1 MAYNDRKFDFPVL
14 KKQASGYKIRVARTE
29 LLLILALLKI
39 TARARGLQWPQIRFP
54 GIEETSIGIHC
65 RKRHGGLNRKKHRNE
80 KPFRRWIYKN
90 TKSIIYFTGSFAA
103 FSQQQKLDE
112 EIKKMDENHK
122 VLQEPRGDLGMLSRW
137 WLLYDRADLQS
148 FSQHWRDPWRQ
159 WIENG

>member
-54 GIEETSIGIHC
+54 GIEETSNGIHC

-103 FSQQQKLDE
+103 FFRNNKNWT
-112 EIKKMDENHK
+112 KK
-122 VLQEPRGDLGMLSRW
+122 SRKW
-137 WLLYDRADLQS
+137 MRTTRFCKNRAETLECSRADGYFMTGQTCKASVNTDAILGVS
-148 FSQHWRDPWRQ
+148 
-159 WIENG
+159 G